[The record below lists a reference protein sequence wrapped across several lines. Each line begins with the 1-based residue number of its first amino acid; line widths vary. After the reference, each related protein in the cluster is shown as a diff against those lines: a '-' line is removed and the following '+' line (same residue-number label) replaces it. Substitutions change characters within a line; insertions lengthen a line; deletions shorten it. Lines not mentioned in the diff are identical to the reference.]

1 MIENYNTD
9 KHGYNYRMCCL
20 MSLQQI
26 LPYLAKDQIT
36 SQVLPIFQKAMK
48 DPVPNVRFTI
58 AKILK

>member
-1 MIENYNTD
+1 
-9 KHGYNYRMCCL
+9 

-26 LPYLAKDQIT
+26 LPYLTKDQIT
-36 SQVLPIFQKAMK
+36 AQVLPTFQKAMK